1 MKSDQNIYFFHY
13 TYKIFPKRFIIFG
26 VINPDAMKTKKIQFV
41 CFFFSFFFLLCEQT
55 FAGTGGA
62 KDGQLMLIVIAAVLS
77 GIVGIL
83 FLFPF
88 LFHQIKNIWNKL
100 HHC

>member
-1 MKSDQNIYFFHY
+1 
-13 TYKIFPKRFIIFG
+13 
-26 VINPDAMKTKKIQFV
+26 MKTKKAFLFSL
-41 CFFFSFFFLLCEQT
+41 FFALFFFLCGQT

-62 KDGQLMLIVIAAVLS
+62 RDGQLMLIVILAVLS

-83 FLFPF
+83 FFFPI
-88 LFHQIKNIWNKL
+88 LFHRIKNLWNKY